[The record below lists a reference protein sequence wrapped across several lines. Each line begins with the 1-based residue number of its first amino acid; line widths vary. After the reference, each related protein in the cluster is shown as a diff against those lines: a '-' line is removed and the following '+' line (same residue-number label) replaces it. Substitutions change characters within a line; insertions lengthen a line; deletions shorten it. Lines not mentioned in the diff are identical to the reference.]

1 MAVLIKIRFEYLI
14 KLQNVIKK
22 IKFISVHLERSL
34 YPEGLDGPTGG
45 GGGEGGGEEADG
57 RQFFSKLKCR
67 KQSNIRKAVDKF
79 FH

>member
-22 IKFISVHLERSL
+22 IEFISVHLERSL

-57 RQFFSKLKCR
+57 QQFFSKLKCR

>member
-1 MAVLIKIRFEYLI
+1 MAVLIKISFEYLI

-22 IKFISVHLERSL
+22 IEFISVHLERSL

-57 RQFFSKLKCR
+57 RQFFSKLKYR
-67 KQSNIRKAVDKF
+67 KQSKYKRSR
-79 FH
+79 